1 MFWLRY
7 ARSMNDRRAQDSQVK
22 PAGALRL
29 FLWVAIS
36 LLLPGGIA
44 LLAWAEVRRDAVAES
59 QAQLQRTA
67 RSIAEAMDAQLLIA
81 QTIMTRTAQAVS
93 AAGPGKRPDAQA
105 ALTEAHQIAPAFLW
119 LVVADKNGRI
129 LRRSAQT
136 EAYGDAATLS
146 KLVEVGGGD
155 GLLRIHEPLAKIDQ
169 PESDEL
175 IAGLDVHA
183 FFANLSDAYLAE
195 GQTASVSFGN
205 QPHPVSELIQ
215 ADMLEASADVA
226 VDGLMVTVRI
236 PVDVATRSA
245 SQLAARLAIGAT
257 LLLMMALAAAVFSGR
272 RQRLFQAEINRAYQ
286 LQNVIL
292 QGADTLIMSLDEQ
305 GLIQAFNVAGQR
317 MTQYSESEVVHK
329 LPAAVILQ
337 ARQGGTTERHQPELV
352 DVLRLARA
360 AGRVTEVLDVV
371 TRDLRRT
378 PVLVTAAYLGSR
390 KGEAGTY
397 VLTCTDI
404 SERLA
409 QERIKSEF
417 ISTVSHELRT
427 PLTSIRGALGLISSS
442 DASKPLSDVGA
453 FVQIAESN
461 CDRLIGLVNDILD
474 MEKLSAG
481 QIELRPE
488 FFDLRDLVQE
498 VVRDQA
504 PFASKCGSQIDV
516 VLPDEPVQVHLD
528 RARTGQVLINLL
540 SNAAKFGG
548 AHGPV
553 VVELEQVGMIARLR
567 VRDAGPGI
575 PEDFRDRLFDRFSQR
590 DGSNTKA
597 QNGTG
602 LGLAIA
608 RDLIREM
615 SGELVL
621 ESGNVGATCFRIELH
636 CHQLVSAGT
645 GAYRPQ
651 ILVVDGP
658 SAERDAL
665 ETALQGAGYEVYVV
679 DGTQLAYRVL
689 AEEQFA
695 AMVVTD
701 RQADGDILTLLEAVR
716 GLPGAAHLPT
726 VVGIE
731 PGSGALQGWLQR
743 PLREVEVV
751 RAVSKCAQRHEGE
764 ARPRILVLSDH
775 SRTVRL
781 FEVVV
786 GKRAE
791 VLVCT
796 DESAVQRV
804 LEQGPLCAV
813 VLDLNLSKFDVLNLV
828 PMLSDKERI
837 RSQIVVSTHD
847 YQLPVR
853 GNVIASVDI
862 SEPSIDA
869 LLAAIEQQISTE
881 QSQTEAGAA

>member
-1 MFWLRY
+1 
-7 ARSMNDRRAQDSQVK
+7 MNNRRAQDAQVK

-36 LLLPGGIA
+36 LMLPGGIA
-44 LLAWAEVRRDAVAES
+44 LLAWAEVRRDAVVES

-67 RSIAEAMDAQLLIA
+67 RSIAQAMDAQLLIA
-81 QTIMTRTAQAVS
+81 QTIMTRTAQA
-93 AAGPGKRPDAQA
+93 AGPAGVS
-105 ALTEAHQIAPAFLW
+105 ALTEAHQFAPAFLW

-129 LRRSAQT
+129 LSRSAQT
-136 EAYGDAATLS
+136 QRYGDVVALAE
-146 KLVEVGGGD
+146 LVEHSGGE
-155 GLLRIHEPLAKIDQ
+155 GLLRIHEPLAGSD
-169 PESDEL
+169 ESGGDEL

-183 FFANLSDAYLAE
+183 FFANLSEAYLGE
-195 GQTASVSFGN
+195 GQTAEVTVSG
-205 QPHPVSELIQ
+205 QPSAVNRPVNGEVL
-215 ADMLEASADVA
+215 AASADVA
-226 VDGLMVTVRI
+226 IEGLSVTVSI
-236 PVDVATRSA
+236 PLDVATRSA
-245 SQLAARLAIGAT
+245 SRLAARLGIGAAF
-257 LLLMMALAAAVFSGR
+257 LLFVALAAAVFSGR

-286 LQNVIL
+286 MQNVIL
-292 QGADTLIMSLDEQ
+292 QGADTLIMSLDED
-305 GLIQAFNVAGQR
+305 GLIQVFNVAGQR
-317 MTQYSESEVVHK
+317 MTQYSEGEVVNQ

-337 ARQGGTTERHQPELV
+337 ARKDGVADRHLPELS
-352 DVLRLARA
+352 DLLRLARA
-360 AGRVTEVLDVV
+360 AGRATEVLDVV

-442 DASKPLSDVGA
+442 DAAEPLASVEP

-488 FFDLRDLVQE
+488 FFDLRDLIQE

-504 PFASKCGSQIDV
+504 PFASKCGSQINT
-516 VLPDEPVQVHLD
+516 VLPEDPVSVHLD
-528 RARTGQVLINLL
+528 RARIGQVLINLL

-548 AHGPV
+548 ANGPV
-553 VVELEQVGMIARLR
+553 TVELEQAGMIARLR
-567 VRDAGPGI
+567 VRDCGPGI
-575 PEDFRDRLFDRFSQR
+575 PEDFRNRLFERFSQR

-602 LGLAIA
+602 LGLAIS

-615 SGELVL
+615 SGELTL
-621 ESGNVGATCFRIELH
+621 ESGDPGATCFRIELH
-636 CHQLVSAGT
+636 CHQLASAG
-645 GAYRPQ
+645 ADSYRPQ
-651 ILVVDGP
+651 VLVVDGP
-658 SAERDAL
+658 SGERDAL

-679 DGTQLAYRVL
+679 DGTQLAFRVL
-689 AEEQFA
+689 SDEQFA
-695 AMVVTD
+695 AMVITD
-701 RQADGDILTLLEAVR
+701 RQTDGDILSLLAAVR

-726 VVGIE
+726 VVGLN
-731 PGSGALQGWLQR
+731 PDSGALQGWLQR

-751 RAVSKCAQRHEGE
+751 RAVSSCAQRHEGTK
-764 ARPRILVLSDH
+764 RPRILVISDQ
-775 SRTVRL
+775 SRTIRL

-791 VLVCT
+791 VIACA
-796 DESAVQRV
+796 DERTVLQI

-813 VLDLNLSKFDVLNLV
+813 VLDLNLGNLDVLNLV
-828 PMLSDKERI
+828 PVLSDRDRV
-837 RSQIVVSTHD
+837 RSLVVVSAYD

-862 SEPSIDA
+862 SEPSVEA
-869 LLAAIEQQISTE
+869 MLAAIEQQLSFE
-881 QSQTEAGAA
+881 QPQNEQGVA